1 MIGGGICFFINS
13 FFSFVSS
20 LVYLHDVI
28 VILFFLVVINAPG
41 ILCQIAEQF
50 ISFCL
55 DLKSPSCLFVNA
67 HSYRCHSQSCFC
79 RRFRFSSLN
88 FILNYTD
95 LYID

>member
-41 ILCQIAEQF
+41 ILCH
-50 ISFCL
+50 C
-55 DLKSPSCLFVNA
+55 
-67 HSYRCHSQSCFC
+67 
-79 RRFRFSSLN
+79 
-88 FILNYTD
+88 
-95 LYID
+95 